1 VNVTGELLNQLKQ
14 LDQDIT
20 RSLLDVS
27 RKLGGPNGSKELS
40 PFVQFKKLL
49 LSSGGQNELDTLVSG
64 IQGGTEPVHCEC
76 FNIITESSHSDAE
89 TGKRTE
95 SSCVQFERHRT
106 Q

>member
-1 VNVTGELLNQLKQ
+1 MNQLKQ

-27 RKLGGPNGSKELS
+27 RKLGGLNGSKELS

-49 LSSGGQNELDTLVSG
+49 LSSGGQNELDTLVSC
-64 IQGGTEPVHCEC
+64 IQGGTEPAHCEQ
-76 FNIITESSHSDAE
+76 FNIITESLHSDAE
-89 TGKRTE
+89 TGKRAE
-95 SSCVQFERHRT
+95 SSCIQFERHHT

>member
-1 VNVTGELLNQLKQ
+1 MNQLKQ

-27 RKLGGPNGSKELS
+27 RKLGGLIGSKELS

-64 IQGGTEPVHCEC
+64 IQGGTEIVHCEW
-76 FNIITESSHSDAE
+76 FNIVTENLHSGAQR
-89 TGKRTE
+89 GKRIE
-95 SSCVQFERHRT
+95 GSCVQFERRCT